1 MTEASQQVSY
11 EDLDRAAE
19 EAMSEANQAVVEEE
33 TEEIEEEA
41 TAEGTEDDSIRQD
54 TDNDSD
60 EGEDESEETFEEE
73 TGEAEEVTAKPA
85 KAKDEE
91 NAERSKL
98 GRKVKSL
105 EDTVTRLERLL
116 ELQEKTQAV
125 KTEEDDDD
133 EDVFITKKDLPK
145 YVESL
150 EAKKEQ
156 TKLQYQQEYTREFAK
171 IGGEDDRFDE
181 IWEEML
187 ERHNT
192 INTGSPVADAQINF
206 YKAKAAL
213 AESRKPVNPVK
224 GKAKQ
229 LKTKT
234 NIPAQMK
241 GKEPTPV
248 KLDPVAAEYVRK
260 MGIKQEFVQKTL
272 SK

>member
-19 EAMSEANQAVVEEE
+19 EAMHEAETAVVEELEEEVEEENTAEDVNE
-33 TEEIEEEA
+33 TEEETENETEVEEVEEVEESGEEHEEVE
-41 TAEGTEDDSIRQD
+41 TKTKPK
-54 TDNDSD
+54 D
-60 EGEDESEETFEEE
+60 EVNALKSKWGRKMKTMEETV
-73 TGEAEEVTAKPA
+73 A
-85 KAKDEE
+85 
-91 NAERSKL
+91 
-98 GRKVKSL
+98 
-105 EDTVTRLERLL
+105 RLERLL

>member
-19 EAMSEANQAVVEEE
+19 EAMHEAETAVVEEVEEE
-33 TEEIEEEA
+33 TEEETTAEDVDETQEETEDETEEEETEETEEVDEIEEE
-41 TAEGTEDDSIRQD
+41 
-54 TDNDSD
+54 
-60 EGEDESEETFEEE
+60 
-73 TGEAEEVTAKPA
+73 VKAKP
-85 KAKDEE
+85 KDTE

-116 ELQEKTQAV
+116 ELQEKTKAV